1 MPMLDRMA
9 ADRGLSEE
17 QRIMRQSCRGFV
29 DDVVLPF
36 IKQNWQREWS
46 MVPEDRLPPK
56 ILEEAEKIGIR
67 TLGVPEE
74 FGGVELEKGTEVK
87 TFALIAEEVARGD
100 SGLADKL
107 VQNWKVSVLLRQFA
121 PKHLQEKWFKR
132 LVADPQFLMAH
143 CLTEP
148 RGASDRWLPY
158 NVPEAAMQTKAV
170 KTNGGWVVNG
180 RKQFISNGYDA
191 GLYVVYA
198 NTNTKVG
205 MLQGTSSFLVP
216 RDTKGF
222 SVGRCNETLGCRF
235 MNNGEMVFEDMFIPD
250 DQLLV
255 ENTALGS
262 AGVYFRPGKIIQAA
276 KNLGVGIR
284 AFEATADYVQN
295 YVQGGRILIKHQ
307 AVALRLAD
315 MATRIEAVR
324 ALLDRASQ
332 AVDDNAPDA
341 EVLVNMAKMFASEEI
356 MKVAQHA
363 VELHGGNGIMLDFG
377 IEKVLRNAVIFLHMD
392 ATVDISKFKI
402 IKTLF
407 PETAGKYAGPDDS
420 ATIARHDSASHR
432 EVETLQH
439 DQHADK
445 LRDACNNAEREESDN
460 HPEHRHQRREGGSA
474 PAAKRND
481 GVREQIDWQ
490 RSGNA
495 TLHDG
500 LQNIFKP
507 AVLGQRAYAVDE

>member
-1 MPMLDRMA
+1 MLDG
-9 ADRGLSEE
+9 GLSEE
-17 QRIMRQSCRGFV
+17 QRMMRQSCRDFV

-36 IKQNWQREWS
+36 VRDNWKREWS
-46 MVPEDRLPPK
+46 MEPEDRLPPRV
-56 ILEEAEKIGIR
+56 LEAADKIGIR
-67 TLGVPEE
+67 TLAVPEE
-74 FGGVELEKGTEVK
+74 FGGAELEKGTEVS
-87 TFALIAEEVARGD
+87 TFAMIAEEIARGD

-107 VQNWKVSVLLRQFA
+107 VQNWKVSVLLRQLA
-121 PKHLQEKWFKR
+121 PRPLQEKWFKR
-132 LVADPQFLMAH
+132 LVDDPQFLLAH

-222 SVGRCNETLGCRF
+222 TVARCNETLGCRY
-235 MNNGEMVFEDMFIPD
+235 MNNGEVVFEDMFVPD
-250 DQLLV
+250 DHVLA
-255 ENTALGS
+255 ENDALGK
-262 AGVYFRPGKIIQAA
+262 AGIYFRPGKIIQAA
-276 KNLGVGIR
+276 KNLGVGVR

-324 ALLDRASQ
+324 ALTTRAAS
-332 AVDDNAPDA
+332 AVDDNSPDA
-341 EVLVNMAKMFASEEI
+341 EVLCNMAKLFASEEI

-363 VELHGGNGIMLDFG
+363 VELHGGNGMMLDFG
-377 IEKVLRNAVIFLHMD
+377 IEKLFRDAAIFLHMD
-392 ATVDISKFKI
+392 ATVDVSKMKI
-402 IKTLF
+402 VKNMF
-407 PETAGKYAGPDDS
+407 PDTAGKYAGP
-420 ATIARHDSASHR
+420 
-432 EVETLQH
+432 E
-439 DQHADK
+439 
-445 LRDACNNAEREESDN
+445 
-460 HPEHRHQRREGGSA
+460 
-474 PAAKRND
+474 
-481 GVREQIDWQ
+481 
-490 RSGNA
+490 
-495 TLHDG
+495 
-500 LQNIFKP
+500 
-507 AVLGQRAYAVDE
+507 